1 MWETVA
7 ALLERLDRRDNRH
20 FLEASLKHYREA
32 REGLDKLQRP
42 SAPGRPIHPQFL
54 AHKVSELAD
63 ENAVISADVGTP
75 TVWSA
80 RHIKVN
86 GQRRLLF
93 SANHGSM
100 ANALA
105 QAIGAQAVDRGRQV
119 ISLSGDG
126 GFSMSM
132 GDLLTLR
139 QLDLH
144 VKVVIVDNGELGF
157 VALEQKAG
165 GFLDVNV
172 KYDNPDFAEIAKAS
186 GIFGIAVTEADA
198 LEDALRQAFAHDG
211 PAVVAVK
218 TAPQELA
225 MPPAIKLAQ
234 AKGFSLY
241 MLKAILNGRGD
252 EIVELARTNLL

>member
-1 MWETVA
+1 
-7 ALLERLDRRDNRH
+7 
-20 FLEASLKHYREA
+20 
-32 REGLDKLQRP
+32 
-42 SAPGRPIHPQFL
+42 
-54 AHKVSELAD
+54 
-63 ENAVISADVGTP
+63 
-75 TVWSA
+75 
-80 RHIKVN
+80 
-86 GQRRLLF
+86 
-93 SANHGSM
+93 M

-225 MPPAIKLAQ
+225 MPPRSSWPRPRASASICSRPFLTVAAMKSSSWR
-234 AKGFSLY
+234 GP
-241 MLKAILNGRGD
+241 ICCDGGRDG
-252 EIVELARTNLL
+252 ELFAYGERA